1 MNEKNNE
8 ELDLNEILGK
18 ALLVSHRL
26 RKKKLSPEERV
37 VLKQQLL
44 HYVAQINK
52 YIKSRKDKDKEFHID
67 ISEVILTPSKE
78 PILLKEEEPHFWFE
92 KPQGK
97 LFKYTMKFLGI
108 LVSALIGALI
118 LLFVLMFLFY

>member
-1 MNEKNNE
+1 MDKEH
-8 ELDLNEILGK
+8 ELDPNEILGK
-18 ALLVSHRL
+18 ALMVSHRL
-26 RKKKLSPEERV
+26 KKKKLSPEERED
-37 VLKQQLL
+37 LKKQLY
-44 HYVAQINK
+44 HYVAQLNR
-52 YIKSRKDKDKEFHID
+52 YWKSQKDKEKEFHID
-67 ISEVILTPSKE
+67 MSEVILTPSKE